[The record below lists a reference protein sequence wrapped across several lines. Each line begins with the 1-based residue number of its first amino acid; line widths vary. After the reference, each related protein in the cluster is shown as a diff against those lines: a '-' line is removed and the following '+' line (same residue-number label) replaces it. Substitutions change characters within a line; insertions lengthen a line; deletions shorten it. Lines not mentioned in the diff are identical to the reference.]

1 MVTLAFKII
10 CAVHIHFSMSK
21 IMCTKNS
28 TICNK
33 LASKCTP
40 LNNNDFVVYSRICV
54 FVVVVVFINDLIIY
68 INFVYIWQC
77 WSLSVVRYISSAPQL
92 MEKHHSNHMTG
103 VRLELNWKFQQWVN
117 YINRTCCGWNWFWFT
132 TFADSLE
139 YDDGEYIDCW
149 LYWGCT

>member
-68 INFVYIWQC
+68 INFVYMAMLIIIRGAVYFFSTAIDGKA
-77 WSLSVVRYISSAPQL
+77 SLKS
-92 MEKHHSNHMTG
+92 
-103 VRLELNWKFQQWVN
+103 
-117 YINRTCCGWNWFWFT
+117 
-132 TFADSLE
+132 
-139 YDDGEYIDCW
+139 YD
-149 LYWGCT
+149 WGPS